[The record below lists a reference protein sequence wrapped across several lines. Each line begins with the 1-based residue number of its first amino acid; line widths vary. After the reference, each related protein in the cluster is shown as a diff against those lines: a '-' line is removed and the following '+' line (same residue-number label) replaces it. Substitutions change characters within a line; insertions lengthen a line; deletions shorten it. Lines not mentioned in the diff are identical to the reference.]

1 MAWLV
6 AGLGNPGDRYAK
18 TRHNVG
24 RMVVEDLALASGGAV
39 PERRAFLPVEVA
51 EIRVGD
57 DRVILAR
64 STRFMNES
72 GPSYASLAKKQG
84 IEPPHLIAV
93 HDELDIPA
101 STIRVKLGGGNSG
114 HNGLRSLDQAL
125 RVPDYLRVRVG
136 IGRPPGRKDPA
147 DFVLQ
152 PVGSRT
158 KRISP
163 SSSATLGMPSGR
175 SSRKASSAPRT
186 GSISLHARPPAR
198 TGTPFFRVP

>member
-6 AGLGNPGDRYAK
+6 AGLGNPGDRYAR

-24 RMVVEDLALASGGAV
+24 RMVVEDLALEAG
-39 PERRAFLPVEVA
+39 ERFRKVRFLPVEAA

-84 IEPPHLIAV
+84 VEPSRLIAV

-101 STIRVKLGGGNSG
+101 GTIRVKLGGGNSG
-114 HNGLRSLDQAL
+114 HNGMRSLDQAL
-125 RVPDYLRVRVG
+125 RSSEYPRVRVG
-136 IGRPPGRKDPA
+136 IGRPPGRQDPA

-152 PVGSRT
+152 PVGSRDEADLAILVGHVADAVRALVT
-158 KRISP
+158 DGLERTQDRFNRS
-163 SSSATLGMPSGR
+163 TPSG
-175 SSRKASSAPRT
+175 
-186 GSISLHARPPAR
+186 
-198 TGTPFFRVP
+198 

>member
-6 AGLGNPGDRYAK
+6 AGLGNPEDRYAR

-24 RMVVEDLALASGGAV
+24 RMVAEELAREAG
-39 PERRAFLPVEVA
+39 ERFRKVRFLPVEAA

-57 DRVILAR
+57 ERVLLAR

-72 GPSYASLAKKQG
+72 GPSYASLAKKHA
-84 IEPPHLIAV
+84 IDPSRLIAV

-101 STIRVKLGGGNSG
+101 GTLRVKLGGGNSG

-125 RVPDYLRVRVG
+125 RGPDYLRVRVG
-136 IGRPPGRKDPA
+136 IGRPPGRQDPA

-152 PVGSRT
+152 PVAKRDEGDLALVVGHAADAVRALITDGVERT
-158 KRISP
+158 QDRFN
-163 SSSATLGMPSGR
+163 R
-175 SSRKASSAPRT
+175 SAP
-186 GSISLHARPPAR
+186 SP
-198 TGTPFFRVP
+198 

>member
-6 AGLGNPGDRYAK
+6 AGLGNPGDRYAR

-24 RMVVEDLALASGGAV
+24 RMVVEDLALEAG
-39 PERRAFLPVEVA
+39 ERFRKVRFLPVEAA

-84 IEPPHLIAV
+84 VEPSRLIAV

-101 STIRVKLGGGNSG
+101 GTIRVKLGGGNSG
-114 HNGLRSLDQAL
+114 HNGMRSLDQAL
-125 RVPDYLRVRVG
+125 RSSEYPRVRVG
-136 IGRPPGRKDPA
+136 IGRPPGRQDPA

-152 PVGSRT
+152 PVGSRDEADLAILVGHAADAVRALIMDGLERT
-158 KRISP
+158 QDRFNRS
-163 SSSATLGMPSGR
+163 TPSG
-175 SSRKASSAPRT
+175 
-186 GSISLHARPPAR
+186 
-198 TGTPFFRVP
+198 

>member
-6 AGLGNPGDRYAK
+6 AGLGNPGDRYAR

-24 RMVVEDLALASGGAV
+24 RMVVEDLALEAG
-39 PERRAFLPVEVA
+39 ERFRKVRFLPVEAA

-84 IEPPHLIAV
+84 VEPSRLIAV

-101 STIRVKLGGGNSG
+101 GTIRVKLGGGNSG
-114 HNGLRSLDQAL
+114 HNGMRSLDQAL
-125 RVPDYLRVRVG
+125 RSSEYPRVRVG
-136 IGRPPGRKDPA
+136 IGRPPGRQDPA

-152 PVGSRT
+152 PVGSRDEADLAILVGHAADAVRALIT
-158 KRISP
+158 DGLERTQDRFNRS
-163 SSSATLGMPSGR
+163 TPSG
-175 SSRKASSAPRT
+175 
-186 GSISLHARPPAR
+186 
-198 TGTPFFRVP
+198 

>member
-6 AGLGNPGDRYAK
+6 AGLGNPGDRYGR

-24 RMVVEDLALASGGAV
+24 RMVVEDLALEAG
-39 PERRAFLPVEVA
+39 ERFRKVRFLPVEAA
-51 EIRVGD
+51 EIRIGD

-84 IEPPHLIAV
+84 VEPSRLIAV

-101 STIRVKLGGGNSG
+101 GTIRVKLGGGNSG
-114 HNGLRSLDQAL
+114 HNGMRSLDQAL
-125 RVPDYLRVRVG
+125 RSSEYPRVRVG
-136 IGRPPGRKDPA
+136 IGRPPGRQDPA

-152 PVGSRT
+152 PVGSRDEADLAILVGHAADAVRALIT
-158 KRISP
+158 DGLERTQDRFNRS
-163 SSSATLGMPSGR
+163 TPSG
-175 SSRKASSAPRT
+175 
-186 GSISLHARPPAR
+186 
-198 TGTPFFRVP
+198 